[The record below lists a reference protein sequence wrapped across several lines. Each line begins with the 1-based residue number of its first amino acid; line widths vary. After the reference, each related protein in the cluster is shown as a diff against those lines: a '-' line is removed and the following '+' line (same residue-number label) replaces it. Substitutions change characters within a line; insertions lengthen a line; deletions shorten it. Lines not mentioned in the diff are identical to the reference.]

1 MKKIYIFIFLLL
13 AGLVKLSAQA
23 TTANITVT
31 IEGMKSDKGM
41 VYVALY
47 DTEESFLK
55 KQMKGA
61 IVKIVDK
68 KSTVV
73 FKDIKRG
80 VYAISVFH
88 DANNNKKMDTNFL
101 GIPKEPIGCSNEA
114 TGFMGPPKFKNAKF
128 SLSKDLIVPVK
139 VQ

>member
-1 MKKIYIFIFLLL
+1 MNKIYIFIFLVL
-13 AGLVKLSAQA
+13 AGLVKLSAQEA
-23 TTANITVT
+23 TANITVT

-73 FKDIKRG
+73 FKDINHG